1 MRLILTFPS
10 LQQVLKAEKLLRTA
24 ESQFSCRTTPTP
36 PGLSADICGMSLEL
50 LEPGLKDEI
59 VDFLGRKDLI
69 PMGVHSLE
77 SKEVRVPTRTTAVLM
92 DSFAPLTEEHLY
104 RIDFALNLADSVLVL
119 LLEDM
124 WQVGMKPIPVSLRL
138 NWLKESRPDIE
149 VKICA
154 DKESALAYLQQLS
167 TAQGQST
174 GRKFD
179 FFLSADKGDNALA
192 DILSARFVPTDPGG
206 ELFQRDSSARFD
218 PIKNFDKLAPA
229 ARLTYLKRV
238 CIFGP
243 ESTGKSTLTKNLA
256 RHFQTRF
263 VPEYARTFMEAKN
276 NQLEQQDLAIFAAGM
291 AASENALAHTANR
304 VLFSDTDALTTCIW
318 SEWLYKEVPEELLAL
333 AQRQRH
339 DLYLLLDVDVPWIE
353 DPQRYY
359 PEERETFLASCK
371 QYLERW
377 QRPYQVISGSF
388 EERLEKSI
396 MLVSDLL
403 NRVPEP

>member
-24 ESQFSCRTTPTP
+24 ENRFNCRTTPTP

-50 LEPGLKDEI
+50 MEPGLKDE
-59 VDFLGRKDLI
+59 VVAFLGKKDLV
-69 PMGVHSLE
+69 PMGVHSVD
-77 SKEVRVPTRTTAVLM
+77 SKGGRPTRSTAVLM
-92 DSFAPLTEEHLY
+92 DCFAPLTQEHLY

-119 LLEDM
+119 LLEESSPGR
-124 WQVGMKPIPVSLRL
+124 QNPIPVSLRL
-138 NWLKESRPDIE
+138 HWLKESRPDIE

-154 DKESALAYLQQLS
+154 DRASALAYLKQTVS
-167 TAQGQST
+167 EQGQSQD
-174 GRKFD
+174 RKFA
-179 FFLSADKGDNALA
+179 FFLSADLEDQAVA
-192 DILSARFVPTDPGG
+192 DSLSARFIPVDPGG
-206 ELFQRDSSARFD
+206 ELFQKLPSTGFD
-218 PIKNFDKLAPA
+218 PLKNFEELAPA

-243 ESTGKSTLTKNLA
+243 ESTGKSTLSKNLA
-256 RHFQTRF
+256 EHFQTRF
-263 VPEYARTFMEAKN
+263 VPEYARTFMETKN
-276 NQLEQQDLAIFAAGM
+276 NRLERQDLEVFAAGM

-304 VLFSDTDALTTCIW
+304 VIFSDTDALTTCIW

-333 AQRQRH
+333 AQRQKH

-388 EERLEKSI
+388 EQRLEKSI
-396 MLVSDLL
+396 MLVSELL
-403 NRVPEP
+403 KRQEPEP